1 MYAKE
6 NPVFSTF
13 LQLLPPL
20 YLFKL
25 NSNILQNIL
34 FQNNVLPQGFTRDKL
49 KYIIVIYYINSF
61 SSTFCFHPYH
71 YKMYFGIYGGITWSL
86 TL

>member
-25 NSNILQNIL
+25 NLNILQNIL

-49 KYIIVIYYINSF
+49 KYIIVIYYILSLLHF
-61 SSTFCFHPYH
+61 VSILIITKCILESTVE
-71 YKMYFGIYGGITWSL
+71 
-86 TL
+86 

>member
-25 NSNILQNIL
+25 NLNILQNIL

-49 KYIIVIYYINSF
+49 KYIIVIYYILSLLHF
-61 SSTFCFHPYH
+61 VSILIITKCILESTV
-71 YKMYFGIYGGITWSL
+71 K
-86 TL
+86 